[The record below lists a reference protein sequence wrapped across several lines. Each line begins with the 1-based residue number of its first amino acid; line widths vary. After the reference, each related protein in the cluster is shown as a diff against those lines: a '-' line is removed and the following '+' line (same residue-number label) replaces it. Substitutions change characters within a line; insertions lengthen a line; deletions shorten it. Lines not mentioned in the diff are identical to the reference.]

1 MDDKQL
7 RILLV
12 EDSEDDA
19 LLLLREL
26 ERGGYAVEFERVQT
40 RPAMKKALASR
51 EWDIVISDYR
61 MPRFSAPLALETLKE
76 SGLDLPF
83 IIVSGKIAEDMLVDA
98 MRAGANDYFIKGN
111 LSRLIPAIE
120 RELREAAERRIRRRA
135 ERAIRQ
141 GKMEWEA
148 AFDAVSDLVLLTDL
162 YSTVIRCNNRV
173 IEAFNATYSDILGR
187 NITELFYGS
196 SDAGESVFVQCT
208 DLRLDDGDVR
218 FPRLTGWYKASC
230 FPMHPTEHEH
240 GFVYVIEDVTKRKK
254 MEEEKEL
261 ATLELLR
268 SRQALKENL
277 EEMKRANME
286 LGRLNAAKNTFIGM
300 ASHELKTPLTS
311 IIGGLQFLL
320 HYSGLQMT
328 PEQKEMMESVYEGV
342 TQLRG
347 IVDDL
352 LSISR
357 IETKGFAVHKR
368 MVNLLNLCREVR
380 HTLLLPLSER
390 DIEVSIAEDTCSIPA
405 DEGFCRLVTRNL
417 LENAIK
423 FTADGGRIT
432 ISGEIVSLDDLL
444 PRADSLRCFYRDFPA
459 TIAGHPAF
467 YRLDIADTGIGIPPE
482 ERVRI
487 FEKFYGVGDI
497 AYHSS
502 GKTGFMSKG
511 SGLGLSIVKGIMDA
525 HGGMVWV
532 EPGESGAGSVFSLLF
547 PMDNT
552 CVIPRREGER

>member
-1 MDDKQL
+1 MAEARLKV
-7 RILLV
+7 LLI

-19 LLLLREL
+19 FLLLKEL
-26 ERGGYAVEFERVQT
+26 ERGGYAVECERVQT
-40 RPAMKKALASR
+40 GAAMKKALAGR

-61 MPRFSAPLALETLKE
+61 MPRFSAPLALNTLKE

-98 MRAGANDYFIKGN
+98 MRAGANDYFMKGN
-111 LSRLIPAIE
+111 LSRLIPAVE

-135 ERAIRQ
+135 ERSIRQ

-148 AFDAVSDLVLLTDL
+148 AFDTISDLVLLTDP
-162 YSTVIRCNNRV
+162 YNTIIRCNKRV
-173 IEAFNATYSDILGR
+173 IDYFNATYSDILNR
-187 NITELFYGS
+187 DITELFYGKHQ
-196 SDAGESVFVQCT
+196 APESIFDQCT
-208 DLRLDDGDVR
+208 DPGTNCSDVK
-218 FPRLTGWYKASC
+218 FPMLTGWYKACC

-240 GFVYVIEDVTKRKK
+240 GFVYVIEDVTNRKK

-261 ATLELLR
+261 TTQELIQ
-268 SRQALKENL
+268 SRQTLRENL
-277 EEMKRANME
+277 EEMKRANIE

-320 HYSGLQMT
+320 KYSGLAMT
-328 PEQKEMMESVYEGV
+328 PEQKEMMESVYEGA

-357 IETKGFAVHKR
+357 IETKGFAVNKR
-368 MVNLLNLCREVR
+368 MVNLLKLCGEVR
-380 HTLLLPLSER
+380 QTLLLPLSER
-390 DIEVSIAEDTCSIPA
+390 DIQVVIAEDTCSVPA

-423 FTADGGRIT
+423 FTTDGGRIT
-432 ISGEIVSLDDLL
+432 ISGELASLDDLL
-444 PRADSLRCFYRDFPA
+444 PQADYLRPFYREFPA
-459 TIAGHPAF
+459 NISGHPAF
-467 YRLDIADTGIGIPPE
+467 YRLEIADTGIGIPPE

-502 GKTGFMSKG
+502 GRTGFMSKG

-532 EPGESGAGSVFSLLF
+532 RPGENGRGSAFSLLF

-552 CVIPRREGER
+552 CIIPKRKEGR

>member
-19 LLLLREL
+19 VLLLREL
-26 ERGGYAVEFERVQT
+26 ERGGYAVACERVQT
-40 RPAMKKALASR
+40 RAAMKKALAAR

-61 MPRFSAPLALETLKE
+61 MPRFSAPQALETLKE

-173 IEAFNATYSDILGR
+173 IEAFSATYSDILGR

-196 SDAGESVFVQCT
+196 SDAGESVFVNCT
-208 DLRLDDGDVR
+208 ELRPDDGDVR
-218 FPRLTGWYKASC
+218 FPKLTGWYKASC

-268 SRQALKENL
+268 SRQALRENL
-277 EEMKRANME
+277 EEMKRANLE

-311 IIGGLQFLL
+311 IVGGLQFLL
-320 HYSGLQMT
+320 HYSGLEMT

-357 IETKGFAVHKR
+357 IETKGFAVAKR

-390 DIEVSIAEDTCSIPA
+390 DIELSIAEDTCSVPA

-432 ISGEIVSLDDLL
+432 ITGQLTSLDDLL
-444 PRADSLRCFYRDFPA
+444 PQADSLRCFYREFPSN
-459 TIAGHPAF
+459 IAGHPAF

-511 SGLGLSIVKGIMDA
+511 
-525 HGGMVWV
+525 
-532 EPGESGAGSVFSLLF
+532 
-547 PMDNT
+547 
-552 CVIPRREGER
+552 

>member
-1 MDDKQL
+1 MAETKL
-7 RILLV
+7 KVLLI

-19 LLLLREL
+19 FLLQREL
-26 ERGGYAVEFERVQT
+26 ERGGYAVECERVQT
-40 RPAMKKALASR
+40 GTAMKKALASR

-61 MPRFSAPLALETLKE
+61 MPRFSAPLALNTLKE

-98 MRAGANDYFIKGN
+98 MRAGANDYFMKGN

-135 ERAIRQ
+135 ERSIRQ

-148 AFDAVSDLVLLTDL
+148 AFDTISDLVLLTDP
-162 YSTVIRCNNRV
+162 YNTIIRCNKRV
-173 IEAFNATYSDILGR
+173 IEYFNATYSDILNR
-187 NITELFYGS
+187 DITELFYGNPQ
-196 SDAGESVFVQCT
+196 APESIFDQCT
-208 DLRLDDGDVR
+208 DPRADCSDVK
-218 FPRLTGWYKASC
+218 FPELTGWYKACC

-240 GFVYVIEDVTKRKK
+240 GFVYVIEDVTNRKK

-261 ATLELLR
+261 TTQELIQ
-268 SRQALKENL
+268 SRQTLKENL

-320 HYSGLQMT
+320 NYSGLAMT
-328 PEQKEMMESVYEGV
+328 PEQKEMMESVYEGA

-357 IETKGFAVHKR
+357 IETKGFAVNKR
-368 MVNLLNLCREVR
+368 MVNLLKLCGEVR
-380 HTLLLPLSER
+380 QTLLLPLSER
-390 DIEVSIAEDTCSIPA
+390 DIQVAIAEDTCSVPA

-432 ISGEIVSLDDLL
+432 ISGELASLDDLL
-444 PRADSLRCFYRDFPA
+444 PQADYLRPFYRDFPA
-459 TIAGHPAF
+459 NISDHPAF
-467 YRLDIADTGIGIPPE
+467 YRLEIADTGIGIPPE

-502 GKTGFMSKG
+502 GRSGFMSKG

-532 EPGESGAGSVFSLLF
+532 SPGENGKGSAFSLLF

-552 CVIPRREGER
+552 CIIPHRKEE

>member
-1 MDDKQL
+1 MDEKQL

-26 ERGGYAVEFERVQT
+26 KRGGYAVEFERVQT
-40 RPAMKKALASR
+40 RSAMKKALASR
-51 EWDIVISDYR
+51 QWDIVISDYR
-61 MPRFSAPLALETLKE
+61 MPRFTAPLALETLKE
-76 SGLDLPF
+76 SGLDLPV

-98 MRAGANDYFIKGN
+98 MRAGANDYLIKGN

-120 RELREAAERRIRRRA
+120 REIREAAERRIRRRA

-148 AFDAVSDLVLLTDL
+148 AFDAVSDLVLLTDP
-162 YSTVIRCNNRV
+162 YSTVIRCNNRA
-173 IEAFNATYSDILGR
+173 IEYFNATYSDILGR

-196 SDAGESVFVQCT
+196 PDAGESIFVHCT
-208 DLRLDDGDVR
+208 DLKPDDGDVH
-218 FPRLTGWYKASC
+218 FPKLTGWYKASC

-240 GFVYVIEDVTKRKK
+240 GFVYVIEDVTKRRK

-261 ATLELLR
+261 ATQELLR
-268 SRQALKENL
+268 SRQALRENL
-277 EEMKRANME
+277 EEVKRANIE

-320 HYSGLQMT
+320 HYSGLEMT

-357 IETKGFAVHKR
+357 IETKGFAVNKR
-368 MVNLLNLCREVR
+368 MVNLLTVCREVR
-380 HTLLLPLSER
+380 QTLLLPLSER

-444 PRADSLRCFYRDFPA
+444 PRADSLRPFYREFPA
-459 TIAGHPAF
+459 NIEGHPAF

-532 EPGESGAGSVFSLLF
+532 EPGEDGAGSVFSLLF

-552 CVIPRREGER
+552 CVIPRRDGER